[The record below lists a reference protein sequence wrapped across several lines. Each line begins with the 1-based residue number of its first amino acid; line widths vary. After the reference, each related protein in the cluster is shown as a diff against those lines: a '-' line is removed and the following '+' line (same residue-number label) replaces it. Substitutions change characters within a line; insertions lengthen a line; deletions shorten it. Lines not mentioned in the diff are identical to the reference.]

1 MKKKTKK
8 LTEEQKKKKR
18 ESAFRKKIRDTFT
31 GMGFTY
37 IPTLNIHFVV
47 GNRTVEL
54 DYTFLY
60 KNILIVCEDTTS
72 ASRDTEHILKKNEAA
87 GELSNNLSEFVTILS
102 ELFPDR
108 SQQLQKYNVD
118 RLLFYNIY
126 ISQSEIDITEEDQ
139 KRFSNMVFWEPQ
151 TLAFFNRLV
160 QCIKYSAIYELFRYL
175 NIRDDEIGY
184 SGSGGSK
191 RTVKAPIIYP
201 RDITGLRNGI
211 RVVSFMMSAEDLLKT
226 GYVLRKDNWETSA
239 FLYQR
244 LIEKEKIKGIRQFLA
259 EKGEA
264 FYNNVIVALPD
275 GVQFEDSNGRIKSI
289 EDIHDFQD
297 CKLIV
302 PAEMNSI
309 CIIDGQHRIFA
320 HHEAPSS
327 DKYESRIEP
336 LRKQL
341 HLLVTG
347 LIFPAQMK
355 TLERNKIQ
363 SEIFLDINDNTKKV
377 AANVLTHIEMIKD
390 PFSDIGL
397 ARRVLEKLNKKGVF
411 LNRFELSALD
421 ENKIKVASII
431 KYALR
436 YLVTLTPSENR
447 SSFIDFWD
455 GDKEALLSK
464 EDEDALNEYIDFCA
478 RNLDIYFGAVRA
490 AHKVEWGNPDSK
502 ILSIVSLNGFII
514 ALNRSIRKEGLRDFN
529 YYFDS
534 FKNLGISFTREDFQ
548 LTASQYHMFSN
559 TILKNAF
566 AFSEEELDTY

>member
-1 MKKKTKK
+1 MKKKSKK

-18 ESAFRKKIRDTFT
+18 EAAFRRRIRETFT

-37 IPTLNIHFVV
+37 IPTLNKHYKI

-60 KNILIVCEDTTS
+60 ENIMIVCEDTTS
-72 ASRDTEHILKKNEAA
+72 ISKDKDHIRKKNEAA
-87 GELSNNLSEFVTILS
+87 GELRNNLSELVDKLS
-102 ELFPDR
+102 ELFPDK
-108 SQQLQKYNVD
+108 SQQLHNYNTD
-118 RLLFYNIY
+118 RMIFYYFY
-126 ISQSEIDITEEDQ
+126 ISQSEIEVTDED
-139 KRFSNMVFWEPQ
+139 KTRFSNMIFWEPQ

-175 NIRDDEIGY
+175 NIKDDEIGY
-184 SGSGGSK
+184 SVSGGSK

-201 RDITGLRNGI
+201 KDITGLRNGI

-275 GVQFEDSNGRIKSI
+275 GVQFEDENGLIKPI
-289 EDIHDFQD
+289 DDIQDFQN

-320 HHEAPSS
+320 HHEAPSN

-347 LIFPAQMK
+347 LIFPTQMK

-436 YLVTLTPSENR
+436 YLVTITPSDNR
-447 SSFIDFWD
+447 LSLIDYWD
-455 GDKEALLSK
+455 GDKKALLAK
-464 EDEDALNEYIDFCA
+464 DDEDVLNEYIDFCA
-478 RNLDIYFGAVRA
+478 RIMGIYFGAIKA
-490 AHKVEWGNPDSK
+490 AYKREWDDPESK
-502 ILSIVSLNGFII
+502 ILSIVSINGFII
-514 ALNRSIRKEGLRDFN
+514 ALNRTLKKEGLHDFD
-529 YYFDS
+529 YYLDKFN
-534 FKNLGISFTREDFQ
+534 NLHISFAKKDFQ

-559 TILKNAF
+559 TILEQAF
-566 AFSEEELDTY
+566 GFSREEIDKY